1 MALSI
6 HLSEWPGQSQFA
18 LLDALLSLSL
28 EALAEEFL
36 VESRI
41 RSLVFKQLWYLL
53 VFLYPKLK
61 ALITIVNWLGPTELL
76 KDSISLFCF

>member
-41 RSLVFKQLWYLL
+41 RSLVFKQL
-53 VFLYPKLK
+53 
-61 ALITIVNWLGPTELL
+61 
-76 KDSISLFCF
+76 